1 MSGICCKSGA
11 QCAPLRDMDAA
22 FGAPSR
28 GPGQPLLPLHGNSP
42 SRALWRGAASGT
54 TPLRG
59 GSSLL
64 LTLSGNQA
72 AAVPGYFPLRA
83 QRARRAALSESE
95 AASPAES
102 GHLPR
107 PRTGAARR
115 VVAPYESLIPWRGLS
130 PAKTR
135 SAAKM
140 PRRSRARGRGPPD
153 TPCGRPRSPS

>member
-11 QCAPLRDMDAA
+11 QCAPYGIWTQRLARRVVAQA
-22 FGAPSR
+22 SLSCRCTAIHLLAPYGEVLQTAQR
-28 GPGQPLLPLHGNSP
+28 PYG
-42 SRALWRGAASGT
+42 
-54 TPLRG
+54 G

-64 LTLSGNQA
+64 LTLSGNRA
-72 AAVPGYFPLRA
+72 AAVPGYFLLRA

-115 VVAPYESLIPWRGLS
+115 VVTPYESLILWRGLS

-153 TPCGRPRSPS
+153 TPCGPPRSPS